1 MEKDKIS
8 NLILSL
14 GEIKIKQNELNR
26 EKNKKAKD
34 SIESQLTRLKNNL
47 ISNFNLMEH
56 DLHINMEIHNTDFF
70 IHDVETIL
78 LKLEDKQT
86 ED

>member
-1 MEKDKIS
+1 
-8 NLILSL
+8 
-14 GEIKIKQNELNR
+14 
-26 EKNKKAKD
+26 
-34 SIESQLTRLKNNL
+34 
-47 ISNFNLMEH
+47 MEH